1 MLITLAVRESS
12 EVFEKTEIRKTR
24 YMAVQ
29 SATFADLHLSEEDIK
44 SRYIQPALED
54 KGWDKYHMRLEFPY
68 TAGQIVVQGSLKHR
82 KRGKRV
88 DYLLYTED
96 NYPIAV
102 VEAKDRKHA
111 PADGIQQ
118 AIDYAHDLDVPFAYA
133 SNGEQFV
140 EHDMNTGA
148 ERTFTMDEFPTPL
161 ALRERHR
168 QWMYDNMNL
177 TEEGAQLLDIPYYS
191 DSDSYP
197 PRYYQRIAIN
207 KVIEA
212 VACGKNRILLVMAT
226 GTGKTYTA
234 FQIIH
239 RLHASG
245 RMKRIL
251 YLADRNILI
260 DQTMR
265 QDFKPFRK
273 VMSKVQGKSAESGFE
288 IYMSLYGQWV
298 KNEKEMQPG
307 EKQPY
312 ESYAKDFFDLIV
324 VDECHRSSINEDK
337 EWHKILTYFD
347 QATQI
352 GLTATPKSVEGA
364 DNYEYFGLPVFT
376 YSLKQGIADGYL
388 APYRVTKSFIN
399 VDMEGYV
406 TEEGEQDLFGN
417 ELENS
422 IYTRNSFG
430 REIHISERQKV
441 VAYRITQMMKVVG
454 RMTKT
459 IVFCPDQEE
468 AAIMR
473 ELLIAMNQDMVKK
486 YPDYIVRITS
496 DDRVGKSL
504 LDNFID
510 PYEPCPVI
518 ATTSEL
524 LTTGVDCK
532 TCGLIVIDKEVNNP
546 TTFKQM
552 IGRGTRIFEKK
563 EKMNFEI
570 LDFRGATLLFEKGFD
585 DDEAPI
591 RDYGDVTKD
600 GNDGNKDAGNKEG
613 GNEGKPKPASDH
625 RKKLFVDGR
634 EIKIVHEVV
643 QFLGEDGKTLF
654 TERLTDFT
662 RKAIKKQYPT
672 LDAFR
677 GAWAQA
683 DKKQAIIEEL
693 EENNVLLDAVR
704 EENPALKDC
713 DDFDI
718 VCHVAFD
725 QKPLTRKERIEGVKK
740 RNYLAKYEGN
750 ARKVIEGLMEK
761 YGEVGVT
768 NIENPQILSLN
779 PFAQIAKRPRIMKGI
794 FKSPE
799 EYNEAVKD
807 LENELYKEA

>member
-1 MLITLAVRESS
+1 
-12 EVFEKTEIRKTR
+12 
-24 YMAVQ
+24 MAVQ
-29 SATFADLHLSEEDIK
+29 SATYADIHLSEEDIK

-54 KGWDKYHMRLEFPY
+54 KGWDKYHMRLEYAY

-133 SNGEQFV
+133 SNGEKFV

-148 ERTFTMDEFPTPL
+148 ERTIDMDDFPTPL

-168 QWMYDNMNL
+168 QWMYENMNL
-177 TEEGAQLLDIPYYS
+177 TDEGAQLLDIPYYS

-212 VACGKNRILLVMAT
+212 VACGKKRILLVMAT

-312 ESYAKDFFDLIV
+312 ESYATDFFDLIV

-347 QATQI
+347 KATQI

-364 DNYEYFGLPVFT
+364 DNFEYFGLPVYT

-406 TEEGEQDLFGN
+406 TEEGEQDLFGQDI
-417 ELENS
+417 EES
-422 IYTRNSFG
+422 IFTRNSFG
-430 REIHISERQKV
+430 REIHITERQKV

-473 ELLIAMNQDMVKK
+473 ELLIAMNQDIVRNH
-486 YPDYIVRITS
+486 PDYIVRITS

-510 PYEPCPVI
+510 PYEPYPVI

-570 LDFRGATLLFEKGFD
+570 LDFRGATQLFEKGFD
-585 DDEAPI
+585 DDVVPE
-591 RDYGDVTKD
+591 DY
-600 GNDGNKDAGNKEG
+600 
-613 GNEGKPKPASDH
+613 SD
-625 RKKLFVDGR
+625 RKKDTEEDDSHKDNKNGGGQGGTKPSKEPHKKYHVEGHD
-634 EIKIVHEVV
+634 IMIVHEVV

-662 RKAIKKQYPT
+662 RKAIKKHYPT

-683 DKKQAIIEEL
+683 DKKQAILDEL
-693 EENNVLLDAVR
+693 AENNVLLDAVR
-704 EENPALKDC
+704 EENPDLADC
-713 DDFDI
+713 DYFDI
-718 VCHVAFD
+718 ICHVAFD
-725 QKPLTRKERIEGVKK
+725 QKPLTRQERIDGVKK
-740 RNYLAKYEGN
+740 RNYLAKYEGQ
-750 ARKVIEGLMEK
+750 ARKVVEGLMEK

-794 FKSPE
+794 FKSLE

-807 LENELYKEA
+807 LENELYNIG

>member
-1 MLITLAVRESS
+1 
-12 EVFEKTEIRKTR
+12 
-24 YMAVQ
+24 MAVQ
-29 SATFADLHLSEEDIK
+29 SATYADIHLSEEDIK

-54 KGWDKYHMRLEFPY
+54 KGWDKFHMRLEYAY
-68 TAGQIVVQGSLKHR
+68 TAGQIIMQGSMKHR
-82 KRGKRV
+82 KKGKRV

-102 VEAKDRKHA
+102 VEAKDSKHA
-111 PADGIQQ
+111 PSDGIQQ
-118 AIDYAHDLDVPFAYA
+118 AIDYAIDLDLPFAYS
-133 SNGEQFV
+133 SNGSQFV
-140 EHDMNTGA
+140 ERDLKTGA
-148 ERTFTMDEFPTPL
+148 ERTFGMDEFPTPL
-161 ALRERHR
+161 MLRERYHK
-168 QWMYDNMNL
+168 WIVENKPL
-177 TEEGAQLLDIPYYS
+177 TKEGEKMLDVPYYS

-212 VACGKNRILLVMAT
+212 VACGQKRILLVMAT

-234 FQIIH
+234 FQIIY

-245 RMKRIL
+245 CMKRVL

-265 QDFKPFRK
+265 QDFRPFQK
-273 VMSKVQGKSAESGFE
+273 VMSKVQGKSAETGFE

-298 KNEKEMQPG
+298 KNEGELQPG
-307 EKQPY
+307 ELQPY

-347 QATQI
+347 KATQI

-364 DNYEYFGLPVFT
+364 DNYEYFGKPVYT
-376 YSLKQGIADGYL
+376 YSLKQGILDGYL

-406 TEEGEQDLFGN
+406 PEEGEEDIDGN
-417 ELENS
+417 LIEEG
-422 IYTRNSFG
+422 IFTRNSFG
-430 REIHISERQKV
+430 REIQIKKRQLV
-441 VAYRITQMMKVVG
+441 VAHRITEMLKMIG

-473 ELLIAMNQDMVKK
+473 EILIEMNKDMVSR
-486 YPDYIVRITS
+486 YPNYVVRITS
-496 DDRVGKSL
+496 NDRVGKSL

-510 PYEPCPVI
+510 PYEQCPVI
-518 ATTSEL
+518 ATTSDL

-532 TCGLIVIDKEVNNP
+532 TCGLIVIDKEVTNP
-546 TTFKQM
+546 STFKQI

-563 EKMNFEI
+563 GKMNFEI
-570 LDFRGATLLFEKGFD
+570 LDFRGATQLFESAFD
-585 DDEAPI
+585 GEADIDE
-591 RDYGDVTKD
+591 Y
-600 GNDGNKDAGNKEG
+600 NN
-613 GNEGKPKPASDH
+613 
-625 RKKLFVDGR
+625 RKKKQKEKGDDKPCPPCSVDVNVDVINPKEEQHKKYHVEGH
-634 EIKIVHEVV
+634 EVQIVHEVV

-654 TERLTDFT
+654 TEKLTDFT
-662 RKAIKKQYPT
+662 RKAIKKHYPT

-683 DKKQAIIEEL
+683 DKKQAILDEL
-693 EENNVLLDAVR
+693 AENNVLLDAVK
-704 EENPALKDC
+704 EENPTLADC
-713 DDFDI
+713 DYFDI

-740 RNYLAKYEGN
+740 RNYLAKYEGQ

-761 YGEVGVT
+761 YGEAGVT

-794 FKSPE
+794 FKSPD
-799 EYNEAVKD
+799 EYNKAVKD

>member
-1 MLITLAVRESS
+1 
-12 EVFEKTEIRKTR
+12 
-24 YMAVQ
+24 MAVE
-29 SATFADLHLSEEDIK
+29 SATFADIHLSEEDIK

-54 KGWDKYHMRLEFPY
+54 KGWDKKHMRLEFTY
-68 TAGQIVVQGSLKHR
+68 TAGQIIVQGSLKHR
-82 KRGKRV
+82 KKGKRV

-102 VEAKDRKHA
+102 VEAKDCKHA

-118 AIDYAHDLDVPFAYA
+118 AIDYAHDLDVPFAY
-133 SNGEQFV
+133 STNGEQFV
-140 EHDMNTGA
+140 EHDMNTGQ
-148 ERTFTMDEFPTPL
+148 EQTFGMDEFPSPL

-177 TEEGAQLLDIPYYS
+177 SEEGAQLLDIPYYS

-212 VACGKNRILLVMAT
+212 VACGKKRILLVMAT

-298 KNEKEMQPG
+298 KNEKELQPG

-312 ESYAKDFFDLIV
+312 EYYAKDFFDLIV
-324 VDECHRSSINEDK
+324 VDECHRSSIAEDK
-337 EWHKILTYFD
+337 QWHDILTYFD
-347 QATQI
+347 QSVQL
-352 GLTATPKSVEGA
+352 GLTATPKSVPGA
-364 DNYEYFGLPVFT
+364 DNIKYFDEPVFT
-376 YSLKQGIADGYL
+376 YSLNQGINDGYL
-388 APYRVTKSFIN
+388 APYRVTKSFIS

-406 TEEGEQDLFGN
+406 PEEGEQDLFGVDID
-417 ELENS
+417 ES
-422 IYTRNSFG
+422 IFTRNSFG
-430 REIHISERQKV
+430 REINISERQKV
-441 VAYRITQMMKVVG
+441 VAYRITQMMKVIG

-473 ELLIAMNQDMVKK
+473 ELLIAMNSDMVKK
-486 YPDYIVRITS
+486 NPNYVVRITS
-496 DDRVGKSL
+496 DDRVGKAL

-510 PYEPCPVI
+510 PYEPYPVI

-546 TTFKQM
+546 TIFKQM

-563 EKMNFEI
+563 DKMNFEI
-570 LDFRGATLLFEKGFD
+570 LDFRQATRLFDSFDQDNPHSKEYGERKKD
-585 DDEAPI
+585 DDEGEKGEKGTPPPPQE
-591 RDYGDVTKD
+591 K
-600 GNDGNKDAGNKEG
+600 
-613 GNEGKPKPASDH
+613 
-625 RKKLFVDGR
+625 RKKYYVDGR
-634 EIKIVHEVV
+634 EVKIVHEVV

-677 GAWAQA
+677 GAWSKA
-683 DKKQAIIEEL
+683 DKKEAIIEEL
-693 EENNVLLDAVR
+693 KENNVLLDAVR
-704 EENPALKDC
+704 EENSALVDC

-718 VCHVAFD
+718 ICHVAYD
-725 QKPLTRKERIEGVKK
+725 QKPLTRKERIDGVKK
-740 RNYLAKYEGN
+740 RNYLAKYEGS

-779 PFAQIAKRPRIMKGI
+779 PFTQIAKRPRIMRGI

-799 EYNEAVKD
+799 EYNEAVRD
-807 LENELYKEA
+807 LENELYNVI

>member
-1 MLITLAVRESS
+1 
-12 EVFEKTEIRKTR
+12 
-24 YMAVQ
+24 MAVK
-29 SATFADLHLSEEDIK
+29 SATLADLHLSEEDIK

-54 KGWDKYHMRLEFPY
+54 KGWDKFHMRLEYVY
-68 TAGQIVVQGSLKHR
+68 TAGQIVVQGTLKHR
-82 KRGKRV
+82 KKGKRA

-96 NYPIAV
+96 NYPIAI
-102 VEAKDRKHA
+102 VEAKDRNHK

-118 AIDYAHDLDVPFAYA
+118 AIDYANDLDLPFAYS
-133 SNGEQFV
+133 SNGEKFV
-140 EHDMNTGA
+140 EHDMKTGS
-148 ERTFTMDEFPTPL
+148 ERTFDMDEFPTPL
-161 ALRERHR
+161 ELRERYR
-168 QWMYDNMNL
+168 NWMTSNMNL
-177 TEEGAQLLDIPYYS
+177 SDEGAALLDIPYYS
-191 DSDSYP
+191 DSDSFP

-212 VACGKNRILLVMAT
+212 VACNKTRILLVMAT

-273 VMSKVQGKSAESGFE
+273 VMSKVQGKNAESGFE

-298 KNEKEMQPG
+298 KNENDLKEG
-307 EKQPY
+307 ERQPY
-312 ESYAKDFFDLIV
+312 ENYATDFFDLIV

-337 EWHKILTYFD
+337 EWHKILTYFKD
-347 QATQI
+347 STQI

-364 DNYEYFGLPVFT
+364 DNFEYFGAPVYT
-376 YSLKQGIADGYL
+376 YSLKQGIADGFL

-406 TEEGEQDLFGN
+406 SEEGEQDLFGN
-417 ELENS
+417 EIEES
-422 IYTRNSFG
+422 IFTRNTFG
-430 REIHISERQKV
+430 REIHITERQKV
-441 VAYRITQMMKVVG
+441 VAYRITQMMKTIG

-473 ELLIAMNQDMVKK
+473 ELLIEMNKDLVSR
-486 YPDYIVRITS
+486 YPNYVVRITS
-496 DDRVGKSL
+496 DDRVGKAL

-563 EKMNFEI
+563 QKLNFEI
-570 LDFRGATLLFEKGFD
+570 LDFRGATLLFEKDFD
-585 DDEAPI
+585 PEDIEQEDYHKRKKEKKEVGEKEKKDDGEQKEPHKK
-591 RDYGDVTKD
+591 YYVD
-600 GNDGNKDAGNKEG
+600 GN
-613 GNEGKPKPASDH
+613 
-625 RKKLFVDGR
+625 
-634 EIKIVHEVV
+634 EIQIVHEVV

-672 LDAFR
+672 LDIFR
-677 GAWAQA
+677 GAWAKA
-683 DKKQAIIEEL
+683 DKKQAIIDEL
-693 EENNVLLDAVR
+693 AENNVLLDAVR
-704 EENPALKDC
+704 EENPSLKDC
-713 DDFDI
+713 DYFDI
-718 VCHVAFD
+718 ICHVAFD
-725 QKPLTRKERIEGVKK
+725 QKPLTRRERIEGVKK
-740 RNYLAKYEGN
+740 RNYLAKYEGQ
-750 ARKVIEGLMEK
+750 ARQVIEGLMEK
-761 YGEVGVT
+761 YNEVGVT

-794 FKSPE
+794 FKSQDD
-799 EYNEAVKD
+799 YNEALRD
-807 LENELYKEA
+807 LEKELYNVG

>member
-1 MLITLAVRESS
+1 
-12 EVFEKTEIRKTR
+12 
-24 YMAVQ
+24 MAVQ

-44 SRYIQPALED
+44 SRFIQPALED

-118 AIDYAHDLDVPFAYA
+118 AIDYAYDLDLPFAYA
-133 SNGEQFV
+133 SNGEKFV
-140 EHDMNTGA
+140 EHDMHTGE
-148 ERTFTMDEFPTPL
+148 ERTFDMDAFPTPL

-168 QWMYDNMNL
+168 QWLYDNMHL
-177 TEEGAQLLDIPYYS
+177 TDEGAQLLDIPYYS
-191 DSDSYP
+191 DSDSFP

-298 KNEKEMQPG
+298 KNDNELQPG
-307 EKQPY
+307 ERQPY
-312 ESYAKDFFDLIV
+312 ENYAKDFFDLIV

-347 QATQI
+347 KATQI

-364 DNYEYFGLPVFT
+364 DNFEYFGQPVYT

-417 ELENS
+417 EIEES
-422 IYTRNSFG
+422 IFTRNSFG
-430 REIHISERQKV
+430 REIHITERQKV
-441 VAYRITQMMKVVG
+441 VAYRITQMMKVIG

-473 ELLIAMNQDMVKK
+473 ELLIAMNQDMVKR
-486 YPDYIVRITS
+486 YPDYVVRITS
-496 DDRVGKSL
+496 DDRVGKAL

-510 PYEPCPVI
+510 PYEACPVI

-570 LDFRGATLLFEKGFD
+570 LDFRGATLMFEKGFD
-585 DDEAPI
+585 
-591 RDYGDVTKD
+591 GDAQIEEYEKR
-600 GNDGNKDAGNKEG
+600 K
-613 GNEGKPKPASDH
+613 NEGETEKPQKEPQTGGAGGDKGEH
-625 RKKLFVDGR
+625 KEHKKYHVDGHD
-634 EIKIVHEVV
+634 IKIVHEVV

-654 TERLTDFT
+654 TERLSDFT
-662 RKAIKKQYPT
+662 RKAIKKHYPT

-683 DKKQAIIEEL
+683 DKKQAILDEL
-693 EENNVLLDAVR
+693 AENNVLLDAVR
-704 EENPALKDC
+704 EENPELAEC
-713 DDFDI
+713 DYFDI

-740 RNYLAKYEGN
+740 RNYLAKYEGQ
-750 ARKVIEGLMEK
+750 ARKVVEGLMEK

-768 NIENPQILSLN
+768 NIENSQILSLN
-779 PFAQIAKRPRIMKGI
+779 PFAQIAKRPRIMRGI

-799 EYNEAVKD
+799 EYNEAVRD
-807 LENELYKEA
+807 LENELYRVG

>member
-1 MLITLAVRESS
+1 
-12 EVFEKTEIRKTR
+12 
-24 YMAVQ
+24 MAVQ

-54 KGWDKYHMRLEFPY
+54 KGWDKYHMRLEFAY

-82 KRGKRV
+82 KHGKRV

-118 AIDYAHDLDVPFAYA
+118 AIDYAHDLDLPFAYA
-133 SNGEQFV
+133 TNGEKFV
-140 EHDMNTGA
+140 EHDMNTGQ
-148 ERTFTMDEFPTPL
+148 ERTLEMDEFPTPL

-168 QWMYDNMNL
+168 QWLYDNMNL
-177 TEEGAQLLDIPYYS
+177 TDEGAHLLDIPYYS

-312 ESYAKDFFDLIV
+312 ENYAKDFFDLIV

-347 QATQI
+347 KATQI

-364 DNYEYFGLPVFT
+364 DNFEYFGLPVFT

-417 ELENS
+417 EIEES
-422 IYTRNSFG
+422 IFTRNSFG

-441 VAYRITQMMKVVG
+441 VAYRITQMMKVIG

-473 ELLIAMNQDMVKK
+473 ELLIAMNQDMVKR
-486 YPDYIVRITS
+486 YPDYVVRITS
-496 DDRVGKSL
+496 DDRIGKSL

-510 PYEPCPVI
+510 PYEACPVI

-570 LDFRGATLLFEKGFD
+570 LDFRGATQLFEKGFD
-585 DDEAPI
+585 GDAQIEEYEKRKDEGESEKPQ
-591 RDYGDVTKD
+591 
-600 GNDGNKDAGNKEG
+600 KEPNTG
-613 GNEGKPKPASDH
+613 GSGGGKEEHKEH
-625 RKKLFVDGR
+625 KKYHVDGHD
-634 EIKIVHEVV
+634 IKIVHEVV
-643 QFLGEDGKTLF
+643 LFLGEDGKTLF
-654 TERLTDFT
+654 TERLSDFT
-662 RKAIKKQYPT
+662 RKAIKKHYPT

-677 GAWAQA
+677 GAWSQA
-683 DKKQAIIEEL
+683 DKKQAILDEL
-693 EENNVLLDAVR
+693 AENNVLLDAVR
-704 EENPALKDC
+704 EENPDLADC
-713 DDFDI
+713 DYFDI
-718 VCHVAFD
+718 ICHVAFD
-725 QKPLTRKERIEGVKK
+725 QKPLTRKERIDGVKK
-740 RNYLAKYEGN
+740 RNYLAKYEGQ
-750 ARKVIEGLMEK
+750 ARKVVEGLMEK

-799 EYNEAVKD
+799 EYNEAVRD

>member
-1 MLITLAVRESS
+1 
-12 EVFEKTEIRKTR
+12 
-24 YMAVQ
+24 MAVQ
-29 SATFADLHLSEEDIK
+29 SATFADIHLSEEDIK

-54 KGWDKYHMRLEFPY
+54 KGWDKCHMRLEFAY
-68 TAGQIVVQGSLKHR
+68 TAGQIIVQGSLKHR
-82 KRGKRV
+82 KKGKRV

-118 AIDYAHDLDVPFAYA
+118 AIDYARDLDLPFAYA
-133 SNGEQFV
+133 SNGEKFV
-140 EHDMNTGA
+140 EHDMNTGE
-148 ERTFTMDEFPTPL
+148 ERTFSMDDFPTPL

-168 QWMYDNMNL
+168 KWLYENKNL
-177 TEEGAQLLDIPYYS
+177 TNEGAQLLDIPYYS
-191 DSDSYP
+191 DSDSFP

-273 VMSKVQGKSAESGFE
+273 VMSKVQGKNAEGGFE

-298 KNEKEMQPG
+298 KNEAELQPG
-307 EKQPY
+307 ERQPY
-312 ESYAKDFFDLIV
+312 ENYAKDFFDLIV

-347 QATQI
+347 KATQI

-364 DNYEYFGLPVFT
+364 DNFEYFGHPVYT

-406 TEEGEQDLFGN
+406 TEEGEQDLFGQN
-417 ELENS
+417 IEES
-422 IYTRNSFG
+422 IFTRNSFG
-430 REIHISERQKV
+430 REIHITNRQKV
-441 VAYRITQMMKVVG
+441 VAHRITQMMKVIG

-570 LDFRGATLLFEKGFD
+570 LDFRGATQLFEKGFD
-585 DDEAPI
+585 PEDTPTSNYSE
-591 RDYGDVTKD
+591 R
-600 GNDGNKDAGNKEG
+600 
-613 GNEGKPKPASDH
+613 KPKQYDLPEDNESGHVHDDLPHANH
-625 RKKLFVDGR
+625 HNKYHVDGH

-643 QFLGEDGKTLF
+643 QYLGEDGKTLF
-654 TERLTDFT
+654 VERLTDFT
-662 RKAIKKQYPT
+662 RKAIKKYYPT

-683 DKKQAIIEEL
+683 DKKQAIIDEL
-693 EENNVLLDAVR
+693 AENNVLLDAVR
-704 EENPALKDC
+704 EENPALADC
-713 DDFDI
+713 DYFDI

-725 QKPLTRKERIEGVKK
+725 QKPLTRRERIEGVKK
-740 RNYLAKYEGN
+740 RNYLAKYEGQ

-761 YGEVGVT
+761 YGEVGIT

-799 EYNEAVKD
+799 DYNEALKD
-807 LENELYKEA
+807 LENELYNIG

>member
-1 MLITLAVRESS
+1 
-12 EVFEKTEIRKTR
+12 
-24 YMAVQ
+24 MAVQ
-29 SATFADLHLSEEDIK
+29 SATFADIHLSEEDIK

-54 KGWDKYHMRLEFPY
+54 KGWDKFHMLLEYPY
-68 TAGQIVVQGSLKHR
+68 TPGQIIVQGSMKHR

-88 DYLLYTED
+88 DYLLFTED
-96 NYPIAV
+96 NSPIAI

-118 AIDYAHDLDVPFAYA
+118 AIDYAKDLDLPFAYA
-133 SNGEQFV
+133 SNGEKFV
-140 EHDMNTGA
+140 EHDMHTGV
-148 ERTFTMDEFPTPL
+148 ERTIDMDDFPTPL
-161 ALRERHR
+161 ALRERYR

-177 TEEGAQLLDIPYYS
+177 SKEGAQLLDIPYYS

-212 VACGKNRILLVMAT
+212 VACGKKRILLVMAT

-273 VMSKVQGKSAESGFE
+273 VMTKVQGKNAEGGFE

-324 VDECHRSSINEDK
+324 VDECHRSSIDEDK
-337 EWHKILTYFD
+337 QWHRILTYFD
-347 QATQI
+347 AATQI

-364 DNYEYFGLPVFT
+364 DNFEYFGLPVYT

-406 TEEGEQDLFGN
+406 AEEGEQDLFGK
-417 ELENS
+417 EIEES
-422 IYTRNSFG
+422 IFTRNSFG
-430 REIHISERQKV
+430 REIHITERQKV
-441 VAYRITQMMKVVG
+441 VAYRITQMMKVIG

-468 AAIMR
+468 ANIMR
-473 ELLIAMNQDMVKK
+473 QLLIAMNQDMVSR
-486 YPDYIVRITS
+486 YPNYIVRITS
-496 DDRVGKSL
+496 DDRVGKAL

-585 DDEAPI
+585 PEDTETKDYSDRKTLGYGEREDESHENVGDGREK
-591 RDYGDVTKD
+591 RDYSSKR
-600 GNDGNKDAGNKEG
+600 
-613 GNEGKPKPASDH
+613 H
-625 RKKLFVDGR
+625 KKYFVDGR
-634 EIKIVHEVV
+634 EVKIVHEVV
-643 QFLGEDGKTLF
+643 QYLGEDGKTLV
-654 TERLTDFT
+654 TEKLTDFT

-677 GAWAQA
+677 GAWSHA
-683 DKKQAIIEEL
+683 DKKQAIIDEL
-693 EENNVLLDAVR
+693 AENNVLLDAVR
-704 EENPALKDC
+704 EENPALADC
-713 DDFDI
+713 DYFDI

-725 QKPLTRKERIEGVKK
+725 QKPLTRRERIDGVKK
-740 RNYLAKYEGN
+740 RNYLAKYEGQ

-799 EYNEAVKD
+799 AYNEAVKD
-807 LENELYKEA
+807 LENELYNII

>member
-1 MLITLAVRESS
+1 
-12 EVFEKTEIRKTR
+12 
-24 YMAVQ
+24 MAVQ
-29 SATFADLHLSEEDIK
+29 KATYADNHLSEEDIK
-44 SRYIQPALED
+44 SRYIQPALEY
-54 KGWDKYHMRLEFPY
+54 KGWDKQHMRLEYAY
-68 TAGQIVVQGSLKHR
+68 TAGQIIVQGSLKHR
-82 KRGKRV
+82 KKGKRV

-102 VEAKDRKHA
+102 VEAKDHKHA

-118 AIDYAHDLDVPFAYA
+118 AIDYAKDLDLPFAYS

-148 ERTFTMDEFPTPL
+148 EKILEMDDFPTPL

-168 QWMYDNMNL
+168 QWMYDKMNL
-177 TEEGAQLLDIPYYS
+177 TDEGAQLLDIPYYS
-191 DSDSYP
+191 DSDSFP

-212 VACGKNRILLVMAT
+212 VACGKKRILLVMAT

-273 VMSKVQGKSAESGFE
+273 VMTKVQGKNAEGGFE

-298 KNEKEMQPG
+298 KTEKELQAG
-307 EKQPY
+307 EHHPY
-312 ESYAKDFFDLIV
+312 EDYAKDFFDLIV
-324 VDECHRSSINEDK
+324 IDECHRSSIVEDK
-337 EWHKILTYFD
+337 QWHDILTYFEP
-347 QATQI
+347 ATQI

-364 DNYEYFGLPVFT
+364 DNFEYFGKPVFT
-376 YSLKQGIADGYL
+376 YSLRQGIEDGYL

-399 VDMEGYV
+399 VDMTGYV
-406 TEEGEQDLFGN
+406 TEEGEEDLKGQ
-417 ELENS
+417 EIEES
-422 IYTRNSFG
+422 IFTRNAFG
-430 REIHISERQKV
+430 REVHITQRQKV
-441 VAYRITQMMKVVG
+441 VAHRITQMMNVIG

-473 ELLIAMNQDMVKK
+473 ELLISMNQDMVKR
-486 YPDYIVRITS
+486 YPNYVVRITS

-552 IGRGTRIFEKK
+552 IGRGTRIFEKQQ
-563 EKMNFEI
+563 KMNFEI
-570 LDFRGATLLFEKGFD
+570 LDFRGATLQFEKDFD
-585 DDEAPI
+585 GDTIEE
-591 RDYGDVTKD
+591 DYKYRTYP
-600 GNDGNKDAGNKEG
+600 E
-613 GNEGKPKPASDH
+613 NEEESSLVHEEVEKPKQDKAH
-625 RKKLFVDGR
+625 TKKYYVDGR
-634 EIKIVHEVV
+634 DVQIVHEVV
-643 QFLGEDGKTLF
+643 QYLGEDGKTLY
-654 TERLTDFT
+654 TESLTDFT
-662 RKAIKKQYPT
+662 RKAIKKHYPT

-677 GAWAQA
+677 GAWSQA

-693 EENNVLLDAVR
+693 AENDVLLDAVR
-704 EENPALKDC
+704 EENPALAEC
-713 DDFDI
+713 DYFDI
-718 VCHVAFD
+718 ICHVAFD

-740 RNYLAKYEGN
+740 RNYLAKYEGQ

-799 EYNEAVKD
+799 DYNKALKE
-807 LENELYKEA
+807 LEDELYKVG

>member
-1 MLITLAVRESS
+1 
-12 EVFEKTEIRKTR
+12 
-24 YMAVQ
+24 MAIQ

-68 TAGQIVVQGSLKHR
+68 TAGQIVVQGSMKHR

-118 AIDYAHDLDVPFAYA
+118 AIDYAHDLDLPFAYA
-133 SNGEQFV
+133 SNGEKFV
-140 EHDMNTGA
+140 EHDMNTGE
-148 ERTFTMDEFPTPL
+148 ERTIEMDDFPTPL

-168 QWMYDNMNL
+168 QWMYQNMNL
-177 TEEGAQLLDIPYYS
+177 TDEGAQLLDIPYYS

-212 VACGKNRILLVMAT
+212 VACGRKRILLVMAT

-298 KNEKEMQPG
+298 KNDSELQPG
-307 EKQPY
+307 ERQPY
-312 ESYAKDFFDLIV
+312 ENYAKDFFDLIV

-347 QATQI
+347 KATQI

-364 DNYEYFGLPVFT
+364 DNYEYFGLPVYT

-388 APYRVTKSFIN
+388 APYRVTKSFLN

-406 TEEGEQDLFGN
+406 TEEGEQDLFGQDI
-417 ELENS
+417 EES
-422 IYTRNSFG
+422 IFTRNSFG
-430 REIHISERQKV
+430 REIHITERQKV
-441 VAYRITQMMKVVG
+441 VAYRITQMMKVIG

-473 ELLIAMNQDMVKK
+473 ELLIAMNQDMVRR

-570 LDFRGATLLFEKGFD
+570 LDFRGATLLFENGFD
-585 DDEAPI
+585 DDVVPEE
-591 RDYGDVTKD
+591 YGDRQ
-600 GNDGNKDAGNKEG
+600 KDAKEDKQPKDDKKDSGDG
-613 GNEGKPKPASDH
+613 GTQPSKEH
-625 RKKLFVDGR
+625 HKKYHVDGHD
-634 EIKIVHEVV
+634 IKIVHEVV

-654 TERLTDFT
+654 TERLTDYT
-662 RKAIKKQYPT
+662 RKAIKKHYPT

-677 GAWAQA
+677 GAWRDA
-683 DKKQAIIEEL
+683 DKKKAILDEL
-693 EENNVLLDAVR
+693 AENNVLLDAVR
-704 EENPALKDC
+704 EENPVLEDC
-713 DDFDI
+713 DYFDI
-718 VCHVAFD
+718 ICHVAFD

-740 RNYLAKYEGN
+740 RNYLAKYEGQ
-750 ARKVIEGLMEK
+750 ARKVVEGLMEK

-768 NIENPQILSLN
+768 NIENPQILNLN
-779 PFAQIAKRPRIMKGI
+779 PFSQIGKRAKIMKGI
-794 FKSPE
+794 FNGLD
-799 EYNEAVKD
+799 EYNQAVKD
-807 LENELYKEA
+807 LENELYNIG

>member
-1 MLITLAVRESS
+1 
-12 EVFEKTEIRKTR
+12 
-24 YMAVQ
+24 MAVQ
-29 SATFADLHLSEEDIK
+29 SATFTDIHLSEEDIK

-88 DYLLYTED
+88 DYLLYSED

-118 AIDYAHDLDVPFAYA
+118 AIDYAHDLDLPFAYA
-133 SNGEQFV
+133 TNGEKFV
-140 EHDMNTGA
+140 EHDMDTGE
-148 ERTFTMDEFPTPL
+148 ERTFLMDDFPTPL

-168 QWMYDNMNL
+168 QWLYDHMHL
-177 TEEGAQLLDIPYYS
+177 TDEGAQLLDIPYYS
-191 DSDSYP
+191 DSDSFP

-212 VACGKNRILLVMAT
+212 VACGRNRILLVMAT

-298 KNEKEMQPG
+298 KTEGELQPG
-307 EKQPY
+307 ECQPY
-312 ESYAKDFFDLIV
+312 ENYAKDFFDLIV

-347 QATQI
+347 RATQI

-364 DNYEYFGLPVFT
+364 DNFEYFGLPVYT

-388 APYRVTKSFIN
+388 APYRVTKSFLN

-406 TEEGEQDLFGN
+406 TEEGEQDIFGQ
-417 ELENS
+417 EIEES
-422 IYTRNSFG
+422 IFTRNSFG

-441 VAYRITQMMKVVG
+441 VAYRITQMMKVIG

-473 ELLIAMNQDMVKK
+473 ELLIAMNQDMVRR

-510 PYEPCPVI
+510 PYESCPVI

-563 EKMNFEI
+563 DKMNFEI
-570 LDFRGATLLFEKGFD
+570 LDFRGATQLFEKGFD
-585 DDEAPI
+585 
-591 RDYGDVTKD
+591 GDSLIEEYEKR
-600 GNDGNKDAGNKEG
+600 K
-613 GNEGKPKPASDH
+613 NEGEKEKSQKEPSAGGTGGGAGEHKEH
-625 RKKLFVDGR
+625 KKYHVDGHD
-634 EIKIVHEVV
+634 IQIVHEMV

-654 TERLTDFT
+654 TERLTDYT
-662 RKAIKKQYPT
+662 RKAIKKHYPT

-683 DKKQAIIEEL
+683 DKKQAILDEL
-693 EENNVLLDAVR
+693 AENNVLLDAVR
-704 EENPALKDC
+704 EENSALEDC
-713 DDFDI
+713 DYFDI
-718 VCHVAFD
+718 ICHVAFD
-725 QKPLTRKERIEGVKK
+725 QKPLTRRERIEGVKK
-740 RNYLAKYEGN
+740 RNYLAKYEGQ
-750 ARKVIEGLMEK
+750 ARKVVEGLMEK
-761 YGEVGVT
+761 YGETDVT

-799 EYNEAVKD
+799 EYNEAVRD
-807 LENELYKEA
+807 LEKELYNVG

>member
-1 MLITLAVRESS
+1 
-12 EVFEKTEIRKTR
+12 
-24 YMAVQ
+24 MAVQ

-68 TAGQIVVQGSLKHR
+68 TAGQIVVQGSMKHR

-118 AIDYAHDLDVPFAYA
+118 AIDYAHDLDLPFAYA
-133 SNGEQFV
+133 SNGEKFV
-140 EHDMNTGA
+140 EHDMNTGE
-148 ERTFTMDEFPTPL
+148 ERTFEMDEFPTPL

-177 TEEGAQLLDIPYYS
+177 TNEGAQLLDIPYYS

-273 VMSKVQGKSAESGFE
+273 VMSKVQGKNAESGFE

-312 ESYAKDFFDLIV
+312 ENYAKDFFDLIV

-347 QATQI
+347 KATQI

-364 DNYEYFGLPVFT
+364 DNYEYFGRPVFT

-406 TEEGEQDLFGN
+406 AEEGEQDLFGN
-417 ELENS
+417 EIEES
-422 IYTRNSFG
+422 VFTRNSFG
-430 REIHISERQKV
+430 REIHITERQKV

-473 ELLIAMNQDMVKK
+473 ELLIAMNADMVRK
-486 YPDYIVRITS
+486 YPNYIVRITS
-496 DDRVGKSL
+496 DDRVGKAL

-518 ATTSEL
+518 ATTSDL

-532 TCGLIVIDKEVNNP
+532 TCGLIVIDKEVSNP

-585 DDEAPI
+585 DDDAEI
-591 RDYGDVTKD
+591 KDYGDRKDDDEDKGEENKKDD
-600 GNDGNKDAGNKEG
+600 GNNGGGHKPPKDR
-613 GNEGKPKPASDH
+613 H
-625 RKKLFVDGR
+625 KKYFVDGR

-662 RKAIKKQYPT
+662 RKAIKKQFPT

-683 DKKQAIIEEL
+683 DKKQAIIDEL
-693 EENNVLLDAVR
+693 AENNVLLDAVR
-704 EENPALKDC
+704 EENPNLEDC
-713 DDFDI
+713 DYFDI
-718 VCHVAFD
+718 ICHVAFD
-725 QKPLTRKERIEGVKK
+725 QKPLTRRERIEGVKK
-740 RNYLAKYEGN
+740 RNYLAKYEGQ
-750 ARKVIEGLMEK
+750 ARKVVEGLMEK

-768 NIENPQILSLN
+768 NIENPQILNLN
-779 PFAQIAKRPRIMKGI
+779 PFSQIAKRPRIMKGI

-799 EYNEAVKD
+799 EYNEAVKE

>member
-1 MLITLAVRESS
+1 
-12 EVFEKTEIRKTR
+12 
-24 YMAVQ
+24 MAAQ
-29 SATFADLHLSEEDIK
+29 SATYADIHLSEEDIK

-118 AIDYAHDLDVPFAYA
+118 AIDYAHDLDLPYAYA
-133 SNGEQFV
+133 TNGEKFV

-148 ERTFTMDEFPTPL
+148 EQTFGMDDFPTPL

-168 QWMYDNMNL
+168 QWMYENMNL
-177 TEEGAQLLDIPYYS
+177 TDEGAQLLDIPYYS

-212 VACGKNRILLVMAT
+212 VACGRNRILLVMAT

-347 QATQI
+347 KATQI

-364 DNYEYFGLPVFT
+364 DNFEYFGLPVYT
-376 YSLKQGIADGYL
+376 YSLNQGIEDGYL
-388 APYRVTKSFIN
+388 APYRVTKSFIS

-417 ELENS
+417 EIEES
-422 IYTRNSFG
+422 IFTRNSFG
-430 REIHISERQKV
+430 REIHITERQKV
-441 VAYRITQMMKVVG
+441 VAYRITQMMKVIG

-473 ELLIAMNQDMVKK
+473 ELLIAMNQDMVKR

-510 PYEPCPVI
+510 PYEACPVI
-518 ATTSEL
+518 ATTSDL

-532 TCGLIVIDKEVNNP
+532 TCGLIVIDKEVSNP

-570 LDFRGATLLFEKGFD
+570 LDFRQATHWFD
-585 DDEAPI
+585 AFDQKDTPT
-591 RDYGDVTKD
+591 RDYPDRTKD
-600 GNDGNKDAGNKEG
+600 GDETDDGGKD
-613 GNEGKPKPASDH
+613 KPKPAPKEH
-625 RKKLFVDGR
+625 HKKYHVDGHD
-634 EIKIVHEVV
+634 IKIVHEVV

-662 RKAIKKQYPT
+662 RKAIKKHYPT

-683 DKKQAIIEEL
+683 DKKQAILDEL
-693 EENNVLLDAVR
+693 AENNVLLDAVR
-704 EENPALKDC
+704 EENPVLADC
-713 DDFDI
+713 DYFDI
-718 VCHVAFD
+718 ISHVAFD

-740 RNYLAKYEGN
+740 RNYLAKYEGQ
-750 ARKVIEGLMEK
+750 ARKVVEGLMEK

-799 EYNEAVKD
+799 EYNEAVRD
-807 LENELYKEA
+807 LENELYNVG

>member
-1 MLITLAVRESS
+1 
-12 EVFEKTEIRKTR
+12 
-24 YMAVQ
+24 MAVQ

-44 SRYIQPALED
+44 SRFIQPALED
-54 KGWDKYHMRLEFPY
+54 KGWDKYHMRLEFAY

-82 KRGKRV
+82 KHGKRV

-118 AIDYAHDLDVPFAYA
+118 AIDYAHDLDLPFAYA
-133 SNGEQFV
+133 TNGEKFV
-140 EHDMNTGA
+140 EHDMNTGQ
-148 ERTFTMDEFPTPL
+148 ERTLEMDEFPTPL

-168 QWMYDNMNL
+168 QWLYDNMNL
-177 TEEGAQLLDIPYYS
+177 TDEGAHLLDIPYYS

-312 ESYAKDFFDLIV
+312 ENYAKDFFDLIV

-347 QATQI
+347 KATQI

-364 DNYEYFGLPVFT
+364 DNFEYFGLPVFT

-417 ELENS
+417 EIEES
-422 IYTRNSFG
+422 IFTRNSFG

-441 VAYRITQMMKVVG
+441 VAYRITQMMKVIG

-473 ELLIAMNQDMVKK
+473 ELLIAMNQDMVKR

-510 PYEPCPVI
+510 PYEACPVI

-570 LDFRGATLLFEKGFD
+570 LDFRGATQLFEKGFD
-585 DDEAPI
+585 GDAQIEEYEKRKDEGESEKPQ
-591 RDYGDVTKD
+591 
-600 GNDGNKDAGNKEG
+600 KEPNTG
-613 GNEGKPKPASDH
+613 GSGGGKEEHKEH
-625 RKKLFVDGR
+625 KKYHVDGHD
-634 EIKIVHEVV
+634 IKIVHEVV
-643 QFLGEDGKTLF
+643 LFLGEDGKTLF
-654 TERLTDFT
+654 TERLSDFT
-662 RKAIKKQYPT
+662 RKAIKKHYPT

-677 GAWAQA
+677 GAWSQA
-683 DKKQAIIEEL
+683 DKKQAILDEL
-693 EENNVLLDAVR
+693 AENNVLLDAVR
-704 EENPALKDC
+704 EENPDLADC
-713 DDFDI
+713 DYFDI
-718 VCHVAFD
+718 ICHVAFD

-740 RNYLAKYEGN
+740 RNYLAKYEGQ
-750 ARKVIEGLMEK
+750 ARKVVEGLMEK

-799 EYNEAVKD
+799 EYNEAVRD

>member
-1 MLITLAVRESS
+1 
-12 EVFEKTEIRKTR
+12 
-24 YMAVQ
+24 MAVQ
-29 SATFADLHLSEEDIK
+29 SATFADIHLSEEDIK

-54 KGWDKYHMRLEFPY
+54 KGWDKFHMRLEYPY
-68 TAGQIVVQGSLKHR
+68 TPGQIIVQGSMKHR

-88 DYLLYTED
+88 DYLLLTED
-96 NYPIAV
+96 NSPIAI

-118 AIDYAHDLDVPFAYA
+118 AIDYAKDLDLPFAYA
-133 SNGEQFV
+133 SNGEKFV

-148 ERTFTMDEFPTPL
+148 ERTLDMDDFPTPL
-161 ALRERHR
+161 ALRERYR

-177 TEEGAQLLDIPYYS
+177 SKEGAQLLDIPYYS

-212 VACGKNRILLVMAT
+212 VACGKKRILLVMAT

-273 VMSKVQGKSAESGFE
+273 VMTKVQGKNAEGGFE

-324 VDECHRSSINEDK
+324 VDECHRSSIDEDK
-337 EWHKILTYFD
+337 QWHRILTYFD
-347 QATQI
+347 ASTQI

-364 DNYEYFGLPVFT
+364 DNFEYFGLPVYT

-406 TEEGEQDLFGN
+406 AEEGEQDLFGK
-417 ELENS
+417 EIEES
-422 IYTRNSFG
+422 IFTRNSFG
-430 REIHISERQKV
+430 REIHITERQKV
-441 VAYRITQMMKVVG
+441 VAYRITQMMKVIG

-468 AAIMR
+468 ANIMR
-473 ELLIAMNQDMVKK
+473 QLLIAMNQDMVSR
-486 YPDYIVRITS
+486 YPNYIVRITS
-496 DDRVGKSL
+496 DDRVGKAL

-585 DDEAPI
+585 PEDTETKDYSDRKTLGYGEREEEKHENLGDGREK
-591 RDYGDVTKD
+591 RDYSSKR
-600 GNDGNKDAGNKEG
+600 
-613 GNEGKPKPASDH
+613 H
-625 RKKLFVDGR
+625 KKYFVDGR
-634 EIKIVHEVV
+634 EVKIVHEVV
-643 QFLGEDGKTLF
+643 QYLGEDGKTLV
-654 TERLTDFT
+654 TEKLTDFT

-677 GAWAQA
+677 GAWSHA
-683 DKKQAIIEEL
+683 DKKQAIIDEL
-693 EENNVLLDAVR
+693 AENNVLLDAVR
-704 EENPALKDC
+704 EENPALADC
-713 DDFDI
+713 DYFDI

-725 QKPLTRKERIEGVKK
+725 QKPLTRRERIDGVKK
-740 RNYLAKYEGN
+740 RNYLAKYEGQ

-799 EYNEAVKD
+799 AYNEAVKD
-807 LENELYKEA
+807 LENELYNIV

>member
-1 MLITLAVRESS
+1 
-12 EVFEKTEIRKTR
+12 
-24 YMAVQ
+24 MAVE
-29 SATFADLHLSEEDIK
+29 SATFADIHLSEEDIK
-44 SRYIQPALED
+44 SRFIQPALED
-54 KGWDKYHMRLEFPY
+54 KGWDKKHMRLEFAY
-68 TAGQIVVQGSLKHR
+68 TAGQIIVQGSLKHR
-82 KRGKRV
+82 KKGKRV

-118 AIDYAHDLDVPFAYA
+118 AIDYAHDLDVPFAY
-133 SNGEQFV
+133 STNGEQFV
-140 EHDMNTGA
+140 EHDMNTGQ
-148 ERTFTMDEFPTPL
+148 ERTFNMEEFPTPL
-161 ALRERHR
+161 FLRERHR

-177 TEEGAQLLDIPYYS
+177 SEEGAQLLDIPYYS

-212 VACGKNRILLVMAT
+212 VACGKKRILLVMAT

-298 KNEKEMQPG
+298 KNEKELQPG

-312 ESYAKDFFDLIV
+312 EYYAKDFFDLIV
-324 VDECHRSSINEDK
+324 VDECHRSSIAEDK
-337 EWHKILTYFD
+337 QWHDILTYFD
-347 QATQI
+347 QSVQL
-352 GLTATPKSVEGA
+352 GLTATPKSVPGA
-364 DNYEYFGLPVFT
+364 DNIKYFDEPVFT
-376 YSLKQGIADGYL
+376 YSLNQGINDGYL

-406 TEEGEQDLFGN
+406 AEEGEQDLFGK
-417 ELENS
+417 EIEES
-422 IYTRNSFG
+422 IFTRNSFG
-430 REIHISERQKV
+430 REIHISQRQKV
-441 VAYRITQMMKVVG
+441 VAYRITQMMKVIG

-473 ELLIAMNQDMVKK
+473 ELLIAMNSDMVKK
-486 YPDYIVRITS
+486 NPNYVVRITS
-496 DDRVGKSL
+496 DDRVGKAL

-510 PYEPCPVI
+510 PYEPYPVI

-585 DDEAPI
+585 GDAPEEEYTSRSHPEREIGSGLRVQEELLPPEPDEPQ
-591 RDYGDVTKD
+591 
-600 GNDGNKDAGNKEG
+600 KE
-613 GNEGKPKPASDH
+613 K
-625 RKKLFVDGR
+625 RKKYYVDGR
-634 EIKIVHEVV
+634 EVKIVHEVV

-677 GAWAQA
+677 GAWAHA
-683 DKKQAIIEEL
+683 DKKQAIIDEL
-693 EENNVLLDAVR
+693 AENNVLLDAVR
-704 EENPALKDC
+704 EENPKLEDC
-713 DDFDI
+713 DYFDI
-718 VCHVAFD
+718 VCHVAYD
-725 QKPLTRKERIEGVKK
+725 QKPLTRQERIEGVKK
-740 RNYLAKYEGN
+740 RNYLAKYEGQ
-750 ARKVIEGLMEK
+750 ARKVLEGLMEK

-779 PFAQIAKRPRIMKGI
+779 PFTQIAKRPRIMRGI

-799 EYNEAVKD
+799 EYNEAVRD

>member
-1 MLITLAVRESS
+1 
-12 EVFEKTEIRKTR
+12 
-24 YMAVQ
+24 MAVE
-29 SATFADLHLSEEDIK
+29 SATFADIHLSEEDIK
-44 SRYIQPALED
+44 SRFIQPALED
-54 KGWDKYHMRLEFPY
+54 KGWDKKHMRLEFAY
-68 TAGQIVVQGSLKHR
+68 TAGQIIVQGSLKHR
-82 KRGKRV
+82 KKGKRV

-118 AIDYAHDLDVPFAYA
+118 AIDYAHDLDVPFAY
-133 SNGEQFV
+133 STNGEQFV
-140 EHDMNTGA
+140 EHDMNTGQ
-148 ERTFTMDEFPTPL
+148 ERTFNMEEFPTPL
-161 ALRERHR
+161 FLRERHR

-177 TEEGAQLLDIPYYS
+177 SEEGAQLLDIPYYS
-191 DSDSYP
+191 DSDSFP

-212 VACGKNRILLVMAT
+212 VACGKKRILLVMAT

-298 KNEKEMQPG
+298 KNEKELQPG

-312 ESYAKDFFDLIV
+312 EYYAKDFFDLIV
-324 VDECHRSSINEDK
+324 VDECHRSSIAEDK
-337 EWHKILTYFD
+337 QWHDILTYFD
-347 QATQI
+347 QSVQL
-352 GLTATPKSVEGA
+352 GLTATPKSVPGA
-364 DNYEYFGLPVFT
+364 DNIKYFDEPIFT
-376 YSLKQGIADGYL
+376 YSLNQGINDGYL

-406 TEEGEQDLFGN
+406 AEEGEQDLFGK
-417 ELENS
+417 EIEES
-422 IYTRNSFG
+422 IFTRNSFG
-430 REIHISERQKV
+430 REIHISQRQKV
-441 VAYRITQMMKVVG
+441 VAYRITQMMKVIG

-473 ELLIAMNQDMVKK
+473 ELLIAMNSDMVKK
-486 YPDYIVRITS
+486 NPNYVVRITS
-496 DDRVGKSL
+496 DDRVGKAL

-510 PYEPCPVI
+510 PYEPYPVI

-585 DDEAPI
+585 GDAPEEEYTSRSHPEREIGSGLRVQEELLPPEPDEPQ
-591 RDYGDVTKD
+591 
-600 GNDGNKDAGNKEG
+600 KE
-613 GNEGKPKPASDH
+613 K
-625 RKKLFVDGR
+625 RKKYYVDGR
-634 EIKIVHEVV
+634 EVKIVHEVV

-677 GAWAQA
+677 GAWAHA
-683 DKKQAIIEEL
+683 DKKQAIIDEL
-693 EENNVLLDAVR
+693 AENNVLLDAVR
-704 EENPALKDC
+704 EENPKLEDC
-713 DDFDI
+713 DYFDI
-718 VCHVAFD
+718 VCHVAYD
-725 QKPLTRKERIEGVKK
+725 QKPLTRQERIEGVKK
-740 RNYLAKYEGN
+740 RNYLAKYEGQ
-750 ARKVIEGLMEK
+750 ARKVLEGLMEK

-779 PFAQIAKRPRIMKGI
+779 PFTQIAKRPRIMRGI

-799 EYNEAVKD
+799 EYNEAVRD

>member
-1 MLITLAVRESS
+1 
-12 EVFEKTEIRKTR
+12 
-24 YMAVQ
+24 MAVQ
-29 SATFADLHLSEEDIK
+29 SATYADIHLSEEDIK

-118 AIDYAHDLDVPFAYA
+118 AIDYAHDLDLPFAYA
-133 SNGEQFV
+133 TNGEKFV
-140 EHDMNTGA
+140 EHDMNTGV
-148 ERTFTMDEFPTPL
+148 EQTFGMDDFPTPL

-168 QWMYDNMNL
+168 QWMYENMNL
-177 TEEGAQLLDIPYYS
+177 TDEGAQLLDIPYYS

-212 VACGKNRILLVMAT
+212 VACGRNRILLVMAT

-324 VDECHRSSINEDK
+324 VDECHRSSIKEDK

-347 QATQI
+347 KATQI

-364 DNYEYFGLPVFT
+364 DNFEYFGLPVYT

-417 ELENS
+417 EIEES
-422 IYTRNSFG
+422 IFTRNSFG
-430 REIHISERQKV
+430 REIHITERQKV
-441 VAYRITQMMKVVG
+441 VAYRITQMMKVIG

-473 ELLIAMNQDMVKK
+473 ELLIAMNQDMVKR

-496 DDRVGKSL
+496 DDRVGKAL

-510 PYEPCPVI
+510 PYEACPVI

-570 LDFRGATLLFEKGFD
+570 LDFRGATQLFEKGFD
-585 DDEAPI
+585 PEDIDEEEYKK
-591 RDYGDVTKD
+591 R
-600 GNDGNKDAGNKEG
+600 KE
-613 GNEGKPKPASDH
+613 KPDKPDTPKPDEDGGGGKQPPKEPH
-625 RKKLFVDGR
+625 KKYHVDGHD
-634 EIKIVHEVV
+634 IKIVHEVV

-662 RKAIKKQYPT
+662 RKAIKKHYPT

-683 DKKQAIIEEL
+683 DKKQAILDEL
-693 EENNVLLDAVR
+693 AENNVLLDAVR
-704 EENPALKDC
+704 EENPALQDC
-713 DDFDI
+713 DYFDI
-718 VCHVAFD
+718 ISHVAFD

-740 RNYLAKYEGN
+740 RNYLAKYEGQ
-750 ARKVIEGLMEK
+750 ARKVVEGLMEK
-761 YGEVGVT
+761 YGETDVT

-799 EYNEAVKD
+799 EYNEAVRD
-807 LENELYKEA
+807 LENELYNVG

>member
-1 MLITLAVRESS
+1 
-12 EVFEKTEIRKTR
+12 
-24 YMAVQ
+24 MAVQ
-29 SATFADLHLSEEDIK
+29 SATYADIHLSEEDIK

-54 KGWDKYHMRLEFPY
+54 KGWDKFHMRLEFAY

-82 KRGKRV
+82 KKGKRV

-118 AIDYAHDLDVPFAYA
+118 AIDYAHDLDLPYAY
-133 SNGEQFV
+133 STNGEMFV
-140 EHDMNTGA
+140 EHDMNTGK
-148 ERTFTMDEFPTPL
+148 ERTFGMNDFPTPL
-161 ALRERHR
+161 SLRERHR
-168 QWMYDNMNL
+168 QWMYQNMNL
-177 TEEGAQLLDIPYYS
+177 TDEGAQLLDIPYYS

-364 DNYEYFGLPVFT
+364 DNFEYFGLPVYT

-388 APYRVTKSFIN
+388 APYRVTKTFIN

-417 ELENS
+417 EIEES
-422 IYTRNSFG
+422 IFTRNTFG
-430 REIHISERQKV
+430 REIHITERQKV
-441 VAYRITQMMKVVG
+441 VAYRITQMMKVIG

-473 ELLIAMNQDMVKK
+473 ELLIAMNQDMVRK

-510 PYEPCPVI
+510 PYEACPVI

-570 LDFRGATLLFEKGFD
+570 LDFRGATQLFEKGFD
-585 DDEAPI
+585 DDVVPE
-591 RDYGDVTKD
+591 DYAERKKDKKDDKNPTGDNNGGGDVGTKPST
-600 GNDGNKDAGNKEG
+600 E
-613 GNEGKPKPASDH
+613 PH
-625 RKKLFVDGR
+625 KKYHVDGHD
-634 EIKIVHEVV
+634 IKIVHEVV

-662 RKAIKKQYPT
+662 RKAIKKHYPT

-677 GAWAQA
+677 GAWSHA
-683 DKKQAIIEEL
+683 DKKQAILDEL
-693 EENNVLLDAVR
+693 AENNVLLDAVR
-704 EENPALKDC
+704 EENPDLADC
-713 DDFDI
+713 DYFDI
-718 VCHVAFD
+718 ICHVAFD

-740 RNYLAKYEGN
+740 RNYLAKYEGQ
-750 ARKVIEGLMEK
+750 ARKVVEGLMEK

-779 PFAQIAKRPRIMKGI
+779 PFSQIAKRPRIMKGI
-794 FKSPE
+794 FKNPE

>member
-1 MLITLAVRESS
+1 MIHE
-12 EVFEKTEIRKTR
+12 EIL
-24 YMAVQ
+24 

-44 SRYIQPALED
+44 SRFIQPALEY
-54 KGWDKYHMRLEFPY
+54 KGWDKHHMRLEFPY
-68 TAGQIVVQGSLKHR
+68 TAGQIIVQGSLKHR

-102 VEAKDRKHA
+102 VEAKDRKHT
-111 PADGIQQ
+111 PSDGIQQ
-118 AIDYAHDLDVPFAYA
+118 AIDYAHDLDLPYAYS
-133 SNGEQFV
+133 SNGEKFV
-140 EHDMNTGA
+140 EHDMNTGE
-148 ERTFTMDEFPTPL
+148 ERTFEMSEFPTPL
-161 ALRERHR
+161 ELRERHR
-168 QWMYDNMNL
+168 QWMYQNMNL
-177 TEEGAQLLDIPYYS
+177 TNEGAQLLDIPYYS

-239 RLHASG
+239 RLHRSG

-273 VMSKVQGKSAESGFE
+273 VMSKVQGKSAEAGFE

-298 KNEKEMQPG
+298 KNENELQPG
-307 EKQPY
+307 ERQPY
-312 ESYAKDFFDLIV
+312 ENYSKDFFDLIV

-347 QATQI
+347 KATQI
-352 GLTATPKSVEGA
+352 GLTATPKSIEGA
-364 DNYEYFGLPVFT
+364 DNFDYFGLPVYT

-406 TEEGEQDLFGN
+406 AEEGEQDLFGN
-417 ELENS
+417 EIEES
-422 IYTRNSFG
+422 IFTRNSFG
-430 REIHISERQKV
+430 REIHITERQKV
-441 VAYRITQMMKVVG
+441 VAYRITQMMKVIG

-473 ELLIAMNQDMVKK
+473 ELLIAMNGDMVRR
-486 YPDYIVRITS
+486 YPNYIVRITS

-510 PYEPCPVI
+510 PYEACPVI

-570 LDFRGATLLFEKGFD
+570 LDFRGATLQFEKGFD
-585 DDEAPI
+585 GDAEIEEYEKRKEKKEEEQPKKDDGPSS
-591 RDYGDVTKD
+591 GSS
-600 GNDGNKDAGNKEG
+600 EG
-613 GNEGKPKPASDH
+613 GSSSGGSH
-625 RKKLFVDGR
+625 KKYYVDGR
-634 EIKIVHEVV
+634 EVKIVHEVV
-643 QFLGEDGKTLF
+643 QFLGDDGKTLF

-672 LDAFR
+672 LDAFK
-677 GAWAQA
+677 GAWAHA
-683 DKKQAIIEEL
+683 DKKQAILDEL
-693 EENNVLLDAVR
+693 VENNVLLDAVR
-704 EENPALKDC
+704 EEDPKLKDC

-718 VCHVAFD
+718 ICHVAFD
-725 QKPLTRKERIEGVKK
+725 QKPLTRQERIDGVKK

-768 NIENPQILSLN
+768 NIENSQILNLN
-779 PFAQIAKRPRIMKGI
+779 PFSEIGKRARIMKGV
-794 FKSPE
+794 FKGTD
-799 EYNEAVKD
+799 EYNEAVRD
-807 LENELYKEA
+807 LENELYKEG

>member
-1 MLITLAVRESS
+1 MGI
-12 EVFEKTEIRKTR
+12 
-24 YMAVQ
+24 Q
-29 SATFADLHLSEEDIK
+29 SATFADIHLSEEDIK

-68 TAGQIVVQGSLKHR
+68 TAGQIIVQGSMKHR
-82 KRGKRV
+82 KRSKRV

-118 AIDYAHDLDVPFAYA
+118 AIDYAHDLDLPFAYA
-133 SNGEQFV
+133 SNGEKFV
-140 EHDMNTGA
+140 EHDMNTGE
-148 ERTFTMDEFPTPL
+148 ERTFDMDDFPSPL

-168 QWMYDNMNL
+168 QWLYDNMNL
-177 TEEGAQLLDIPYYS
+177 TDEGAQLLDIPYYS
-191 DSDSYP
+191 DSDSFP

-212 VACGKNRILLVMAT
+212 VACGQNRILLVMAT

-265 QDFKPFRK
+265 QDFKPLRK

-298 KNEKEMQPG
+298 KNENDLQPG
-307 EKQPY
+307 ERQPY
-312 ESYAKDFFDLIV
+312 ENYAKDFFDLIV

-347 QATQI
+347 KATQI

-364 DNYEYFGLPVFT
+364 DNFEYFGLPVYT

-406 TEEGEQDLFGN
+406 TEEGEQDLFGQDI
-417 ELENS
+417 EES
-422 IYTRNSFG
+422 IFTRNSFG
-430 REIHISERQKV
+430 REIHITERQKV
-441 VAYRITQMMKVVG
+441 VAYRITQMMKVIG

-473 ELLIAMNQDMVKK
+473 ELLIAMNQDMVRK
-486 YPDYIVRITS
+486 YPEYVVRITS

-510 PYEPCPVI
+510 PYESCPVI
-518 ATTSEL
+518 ATTSDL

-552 IGRGTRIFEKK
+552 IGRGTRIFEKRD
-563 EKMNFEI
+563 KMNFEI

-585 DDEAPI
+585 DDVTPEE
-591 RDYGDVTKD
+591 YGV
-600 GNDGNKDAGNKEG
+600 
-613 GNEGKPKPASDH
+613 
-625 RKKLFVDGR
+625 RKKDKKDDKNPTGDNNGGGDGGTKPSTEPHKKYHVDGHD
-634 EIKIVHEVV
+634 IKIVHEVV

-662 RKAIKKQYPT
+662 RKAIKKHYPT

-677 GAWAQA
+677 GAWAHA
-683 DKKQAIIEEL
+683 DKKQAILDEL
-693 EENNVLLDAVR
+693 AENNVLLDAVR
-704 EENPALKDC
+704 EENPNLADC
-713 DDFDI
+713 DYFDI
-718 VCHVAFD
+718 ICHVAFD

-740 RNYLAKYEGN
+740 RNYLAKYEGD
-750 ARKVIEGLMEK
+750 ARKVVEGLMEK
-761 YGEVGVT
+761 YTETDVM
-768 NIENPQILSLN
+768 NIENPQILALN
-779 PFAQIAKRPRIMKGI
+779 PFAQLGKRSRIMKGI
-794 FKSPE
+794 FKGQD
-799 EYNEAVKD
+799 EYHKAVKD

>member
-1 MLITLAVRESS
+1 
-12 EVFEKTEIRKTR
+12 
-24 YMAVQ
+24 MAVQ
-29 SATFADLHLSEEDIK
+29 SATYADLHLSEEDIK
-44 SRYIQPALED
+44 SRYSQPALED
-54 KGWDKYHMRLEFPY
+54 KGWDKYHMRLEYAY
-68 TAGQIVVQGSLKHR
+68 TAGQIIVQGSLKHR
-82 KRGKRV
+82 KKGKRV

-133 SNGEQFV
+133 TNGEQFV
-140 EHDMNTGA
+140 EHDMNTGE
-148 ERTFTMDEFPTPL
+148 ERTFGMGEFPTPL

-168 QWMYDNMNL
+168 QWMFQNKHL

-212 VACGKNRILLVMAT
+212 VACGKKKILLVMAT

-298 KNEKEMQPG
+298 KNEKELQPG

-312 ESYAKDFFDLIV
+312 ENYAKDFFDLIV

-337 EWHKILTYFD
+337 EWHRILTYFD
-347 QATQI
+347 QSVQL
-352 GLTATPKSVEGA
+352 GLTATPKSVPGA
-364 DNYEYFGLPVFT
+364 DNIKYFDEPVYT
-376 YSLKQGIADGYL
+376 YSLNQGINDGYL
-388 APYRVTKSFIN
+388 APYRVTKSFIS

-406 TEEGEQDLFGN
+406 PEEGEQDLFGVDID
-417 ELENS
+417 ES
-422 IYTRNSFG
+422 IFTRNSFG
-430 REIHISERQKV
+430 REINISQRQKV
-441 VAYRITQMMKVVG
+441 VAYRITQMMKVIG

-473 ELLIAMNQDMVKK
+473 ELLIAMNSDMVKK
-486 YPDYIVRITS
+486 NPNYVVRITS
-496 DDRVGKSL
+496 DDRVGKAL

-510 PYEPCPVI
+510 PYEPYPVI

-546 TTFKQM
+546 TIFKQM

-563 EKMNFEI
+563 DKMNFEI
-570 LDFRGATLLFEKGFD
+570 LDFRQATRLFDKFDQENPSIKQYRERKKDDDGEKG
-585 DDEAPI
+585 EKGTPPPPQE
-591 RDYGDVTKD
+591 K
-600 GNDGNKDAGNKEG
+600 
-613 GNEGKPKPASDH
+613 
-625 RKKLFVDGR
+625 RKKYYVNGR
-634 EIKIVHEVV
+634 EVKIVHEVV

-677 GAWAQA
+677 GAWSKA
-683 DKKQAIIEEL
+683 DKKEAIIEEL
-693 EENNVLLDAVR
+693 KDNNVLLDAVR
-704 EENPALKDC
+704 EENPVLAEC

-718 VCHVAFD
+718 ICHVAFD
-725 QKPLTRKERIEGVKK
+725 QKPLTRKERIDGVKK
-740 RNYLAKYEGN
+740 RNYLAKYEGS
-750 ARKVIEGLMEK
+750 ARKVVEGLMEK

-768 NIENPQILSLN
+768 NIENSQILSLN
-779 PFAQIAKRPRIMKGI
+779 PFAQIAKRPRIMRGI

-799 EYNEAVKD
+799 EYNEAVRD

>member
-1 MLITLAVRESS
+1 
-12 EVFEKTEIRKTR
+12 
-24 YMAVQ
+24 MAVQ
-29 SATFADLHLSEEDIK
+29 SATFADIHLSEEDIK

-54 KGWDKYHMRLEFPY
+54 KGWDKFHMLLEYPY
-68 TAGQIVVQGSLKHR
+68 TPGQIIVQGSMKHR

-88 DYLLYTED
+88 DYLLLTED
-96 NYPIAV
+96 NSPIAI

-118 AIDYAHDLDVPFAYA
+118 AIDYAKDLDLPFAYA
-133 SNGEQFV
+133 SNGEKFV

-148 ERTFTMDEFPTPL
+148 ERTIDMDDFPTPL
-161 ALRERHR
+161 ALRERYR

-177 TEEGAQLLDIPYYS
+177 SKEGAQLLDIPYYS

-212 VACGKNRILLVMAT
+212 VACGKKRILLVMAT

-273 VMSKVQGKSAESGFE
+273 VMTKVQGKNAEGGFE

-324 VDECHRSSINEDK
+324 VDECHRSSIDEDK
-337 EWHKILTYFD
+337 QWHRILTYFD
-347 QATQI
+347 ASTQI

-364 DNYEYFGLPVFT
+364 DNFEYFGLPVYT

-406 TEEGEQDLFGN
+406 AEEGEQDLFGK
-417 ELENS
+417 EIEES
-422 IYTRNSFG
+422 IFTRNSFG
-430 REIHISERQKV
+430 REIHITERQKV
-441 VAYRITQMMKVVG
+441 VAYRITQMMKVIG

-468 AAIMR
+468 ANIMR
-473 ELLIAMNQDMVKK
+473 QLLIAMNQDMVSR
-486 YPDYIVRITS
+486 YPNYIVRITS
-496 DDRVGKSL
+496 DDRVGKAL

-585 DDEAPI
+585 PEDTETKDYSDRKTLGYGEREEEKHENLGDGREK
-591 RDYGDVTKD
+591 RDYSSKR
-600 GNDGNKDAGNKEG
+600 
-613 GNEGKPKPASDH
+613 H
-625 RKKLFVDGR
+625 KKYFVDGR
-634 EIKIVHEVV
+634 EVKIVHEVV
-643 QFLGEDGKTLF
+643 QYLGEDGKTLV
-654 TERLTDFT
+654 TEKLTDFT

-677 GAWAQA
+677 GAWSHA
-683 DKKQAIIEEL
+683 DKKQAIIDEL
-693 EENNVLLDAVR
+693 AENNVLLDAVR
-704 EENPALKDC
+704 EENPALADC
-713 DDFDI
+713 DYFDI

-725 QKPLTRKERIEGVKK
+725 QKPLTRRERIDGVKK
-740 RNYLAKYEGN
+740 RNYLAKYEGQ

-799 EYNEAVKD
+799 AYNEAVKD
-807 LENELYKEA
+807 LENELYNII

>member
-1 MLITLAVRESS
+1 
-12 EVFEKTEIRKTR
+12 
-24 YMAVQ
+24 MAVD
-29 SATFADLHLSEEDIK
+29 SATIADLHLSEEDIK
-44 SRYIQPALED
+44 SRFIQPALED
-54 KGWDKYHMRLEFPY
+54 KGWDKYHMRLEFTY
-68 TAGQIVVQGSLKHR
+68 TAGQIIVQGSLKHR
-82 KRGKRV
+82 KKGKRV

-118 AIDYAHDLDVPFAYA
+118 AIDYAHDLDLSFAY
-133 SNGEQFV
+133 STNGEQFV
-140 EHDMNTGA
+140 EHDMNTGL
-148 ERTFTMDEFPTPL
+148 ERTFGMDEFPTPL
-161 ALRERHR
+161 SLRERHR
-168 QWMYDNMNL
+168 QWLYDNMNL
-177 TEEGAQLLDIPYYS
+177 TDEGAHLLDIPYYS

-212 VACGKNRILLVMAT
+212 VACGKKKILLVMAT

-298 KNEKEMQPG
+298 KNEKELQPG

-312 ESYAKDFFDLIV
+312 EYYSKDFFDLIV

-337 EWHKILTYFD
+337 EWHRILTYFD
-347 QATQI
+347 QSVQL
-352 GLTATPKSVEGA
+352 GLTATPKSVPGA
-364 DNYEYFGLPVFT
+364 DNIKYFDEPVYT
-376 YSLKQGIADGYL
+376 YSLNQGINDGYL
-388 APYRVTKSFIN
+388 APYRVTKSFIS

-406 TEEGEQDLFGN
+406 PEEGEQDLFGT
-417 ELENS
+417 EIEES
-422 IYTRNSFG
+422 IFTRNSFG
-430 REIHISERQKV
+430 REINISERQKV
-441 VAYRITQMMKVVG
+441 VAYRITQMMKVIG

-473 ELLIAMNQDMVKK
+473 ELLIAMNSDMVKK
-486 YPDYIVRITS
+486 NPDYVVRITS
-496 DDRVGKSL
+496 DDRRGKAL

-510 PYEPCPVI
+510 PYEPYPVI

-546 TTFKQM
+546 TIFKQM
-552 IGRGTRIFEKK
+552 IGRGTRIFERKD
-563 EKMNFEI
+563 KMNFEI
-570 LDFRGATLLFEKGFD
+570 LDFRQATRLFDKFD
-585 DDEAPI
+585 QQDTDI
-591 RDYGDVTKD
+591 KDYGHCKD
-600 GNDGNKDAGNKEG
+600 DMGEDPKDESGKGDGRTQPSGEDH
-613 GNEGKPKPASDH
+613 H
-625 RKKLFVDGR
+625 RKKYYVDGH
-634 EIKIVHEVV
+634 EVKIVHEVV

-662 RKAIKKQYPT
+662 RKAIKKRYPT
-672 LDAFR
+672 LDVFR
-677 GAWAQA
+677 GAWSKA
-683 DKKQAIIEEL
+683 DKKEAIIEEL
-693 EENNVLLDAVR
+693 KENNVLLDAVR
-704 EENPALKDC
+704 EENPALDDC

-718 VCHVAFD
+718 ICHVAFD
-725 QKPLTRKERIEGVKK
+725 QKPLKRRERIEGVKK
-740 RNYLAKYEGN
+740 RNYLAKYEGQ
-750 ARKVIEGLMEK
+750 ARKVVEGLMEK
-761 YGEVGVT
+761 YGENGVT
-768 NIENPQILSLN
+768 NIENSQILSLN

-799 EYNEAVKD
+799 DYNNAVRD
-807 LENELYKEA
+807 LENELYKEG

>member
-1 MLITLAVRESS
+1 
-12 EVFEKTEIRKTR
+12 
-24 YMAVQ
+24 MAVQ
-29 SATFADLHLSEEDIK
+29 SATFTDIHLSEEDIK

-54 KGWDKYHMRLEFPY
+54 KGWDKFHMLLEYPY
-68 TAGQIVVQGSLKHR
+68 TPGQIIVQGSMKHR

-88 DYLLYTED
+88 DYLLLTED
-96 NYPIAV
+96 NSPIAI

-118 AIDYAHDLDVPFAYA
+118 AIDYAKDLDLPFAYA
-133 SNGEQFV
+133 SNGEKFV
-140 EHDMNTGA
+140 EHDMKTGA
-148 ERTFTMDEFPTPL
+148 ERTIDMDDFPTPL
-161 ALRERHR
+161 ALRERYR

-177 TEEGAQLLDIPYYS
+177 SKEGAQLLDIPYYS
-191 DSDSYP
+191 DSDSFP

-212 VACGKNRILLVMAT
+212 VACGKKRILLVMAT

-273 VMSKVQGKSAESGFE
+273 VMTKVQGKNAEGGFE

-312 ESYAKDFFDLIV
+312 ESFAKDFFDLIV
-324 VDECHRSSINEDK
+324 VDECHRSSIDEDK
-337 EWHKILTYFD
+337 QWHRILTYFD
-347 QATQI
+347 ASTQI

-364 DNYEYFGLPVFT
+364 DNFEYFGLPVYT

-406 TEEGEQDLFGN
+406 AEEGEQDLFGK
-417 ELENS
+417 EIEES
-422 IYTRNSFG
+422 IFTRNSFG
-430 REIHISERQKV
+430 REIHITKRQKV
-441 VAYRITQMMKVVG
+441 VAYRITQMMKVIG

-468 AAIMR
+468 ANIMR
-473 ELLIAMNQDMVKK
+473 QLLIAMNQDMVSR
-486 YPDYIVRITS
+486 YPNYIVRITS
-496 DDRVGKSL
+496 DDRVGKAL

-585 DDEAPI
+585 PEDTETKDYSDRKTLGYGEREEEKHENLGDGREK
-591 RDYGDVTKD
+591 RDYF
-600 GNDGNKDAGNKEG
+600 
-613 GNEGKPKPASDH
+613 PKRH
-625 RKKLFVDGR
+625 KKYFVDGR
-634 EIKIVHEVV
+634 EVKIVHEVV
-643 QFLGEDGKTLF
+643 QYLGEDGKTLV
-654 TERLTDFT
+654 TEKLTDFT

-677 GAWAQA
+677 GAWSHA
-683 DKKQAIIEEL
+683 DKKQAIIDEL
-693 EENNVLLDAVR
+693 AENNVLLDAVR
-704 EENPALKDC
+704 EENPALADC
-713 DDFDI
+713 DYFDI

-725 QKPLTRKERIEGVKK
+725 QKPLTRRERIDGVKK
-740 RNYLAKYEGN
+740 RNYLAKYEGQ

-799 EYNEAVKD
+799 AYNEAVKD
-807 LENELYKEA
+807 LENELYNIV

>member
-1 MLITLAVRESS
+1 
-12 EVFEKTEIRKTR
+12 
-24 YMAVQ
+24 MAVK
-29 SATFADLHLSEEDIK
+29 SATYADIHLSEEDIK

-54 KGWDKYHMRLEFPY
+54 KGWDKFHMRLEYAY
-68 TAGQIVVQGSLKHR
+68 TAGQIIMQGSMKHR
-82 KRGKRV
+82 KKGKRV

-102 VEAKDRKHA
+102 VEAKDCKHA
-111 PADGIQQ
+111 PSDGIQQ
-118 AIDYAHDLDVPFAYA
+118 AIDYAIDLDLPFAYS
-133 SNGEQFV
+133 SNGSQFV
-140 EHDMNTGA
+140 ERDLKTGA
-148 ERTFTMDEFPTPL
+148 ERTFGMDEFPTPL
-161 ALRERHR
+161 MLRERYHK
-168 QWMYDNMNL
+168 WIVENKPL
-177 TEEGAQLLDIPYYS
+177 TKEGEKMLDVPYYS

-212 VACGKNRILLVMAT
+212 VACGQKRILLVMAT

-234 FQIIH
+234 FQIIY

-245 RMKRIL
+245 CMKRVL

-265 QDFKPFRK
+265 QDFRPFQK
-273 VMSKVQGKSAESGFE
+273 VMSKVQGKSAETGFE

-298 KNEKEMQPG
+298 KNEGELQPG
-307 EKQPY
+307 ELQPY

-347 QATQI
+347 KATQI

-364 DNYEYFGLPVFT
+364 DNYEYFGKPVYT
-376 YSLKQGIADGYL
+376 YSLKQGILDGYL

-406 TEEGEQDLFGN
+406 PEEGEEDIDGN
-417 ELENS
+417 LIEEG
-422 IYTRNSFG
+422 IFTRNSFG
-430 REIHISERQKV
+430 REIQIKKRQLV
-441 VAYRITQMMKVVG
+441 VAHRITEMLKMIG

-473 ELLIAMNQDMVKK
+473 EILIEMNKDMVSR
-486 YPDYIVRITS
+486 YPNYVVRITS
-496 DDRVGKSL
+496 NDRVGKSL

-510 PYEPCPVI
+510 PYEQCPVI
-518 ATTSEL
+518 ATTSDL

-532 TCGLIVIDKEVNNP
+532 TCGLIVIDKEVTNP
-546 TTFKQM
+546 STFKQI

-563 EKMNFEI
+563 GKMNFEI
-570 LDFRGATLLFEKGFD
+570 LDFRGATQLFESAFD
-585 DDEAPI
+585 GEADIDE
-591 RDYGDVTKD
+591 Y
-600 GNDGNKDAGNKEG
+600 NN
-613 GNEGKPKPASDH
+613 
-625 RKKLFVDGR
+625 RKKKQKEKGDDKPCPPCSVNVDVINPKEEQHKKYHVEGH
-634 EIKIVHEVV
+634 EVQIVHEVV

-654 TERLTDFT
+654 TEKLTDFT
-662 RKAIKKQYPT
+662 RKAIKKHYPT

-683 DKKQAIIEEL
+683 DKKQAILDEL
-693 EENNVLLDAVR
+693 AENNVLLDAVK
-704 EENPALKDC
+704 EENPTLADC
-713 DDFDI
+713 DYFDI

-740 RNYLAKYEGN
+740 RNYLAKYEGQ

-761 YGEVGVT
+761 YGEAGVT

-794 FKSPE
+794 FKSPD
-799 EYNEAVKD
+799 EYNKAVKD

>member
-1 MLITLAVRESS
+1 
-12 EVFEKTEIRKTR
+12 
-24 YMAVQ
+24 MAVQ
-29 SATFADLHLSEEDIK
+29 SATFADIHLSEEDIK

-54 KGWDKYHMRLEFPY
+54 KGWDKFHMLLEYPY
-68 TAGQIVVQGSLKHR
+68 TPGQIIVQGSMKHR

-88 DYLLYTED
+88 DYLLFVED
-96 NYPIAV
+96 NSPIAI

-118 AIDYAHDLDVPFAYA
+118 AIDYAKDLHLPFAYA
-133 SNGEQFV
+133 SNGEKFV
-140 EHDMNTGA
+140 EHDMHTGA
-148 ERTFTMDEFPTPL
+148 ERTLDMDDFPTPL
-161 ALRERHR
+161 ALRERYR

-177 TEEGAQLLDIPYYS
+177 SKEGAQLLDIPYYS

-212 VACGKNRILLVMAT
+212 VACGKKRILLVMAT

-273 VMSKVQGKSAESGFE
+273 VMTKVQGKNAEGGFE

-324 VDECHRSSINEDK
+324 VDECHRSSIDEDK
-337 EWHKILTYFD
+337 QWHRILTYFD
-347 QATQI
+347 AATQI

-364 DNYEYFGLPVFT
+364 DNFEYFGLPVYT

-406 TEEGEQDLFGN
+406 AEEGEQDLFGK
-417 ELENS
+417 EIEES
-422 IYTRNSFG
+422 IFTRNSFG
-430 REIHISERQKV
+430 REIHITERQKV
-441 VAYRITQMMKVVG
+441 VAYRITQMMKVIG

-468 AAIMR
+468 ANIMR
-473 ELLIAMNQDMVKK
+473 QLLIAMNQDMVSR
-486 YPDYIVRITS
+486 YPNYIVRITS
-496 DDRVGKSL
+496 DDRVGKAL

-585 DDEAPI
+585 PEDTETKDYSDRKTLGYGEREEESHENVGDGREK
-591 RDYGDVTKD
+591 RDYS
-600 GNDGNKDAGNKEG
+600 
-613 GNEGKPKPASDH
+613 PKRH
-625 RKKLFVDGR
+625 KKYFVDGR
-634 EIKIVHEVV
+634 EVEIVHEVV
-643 QFLGEDGKTLF
+643 QYLGEDGKTLV
-654 TERLTDFT
+654 TEKLTDFT

-677 GAWAQA
+677 GAWSHA
-683 DKKQAIIEEL
+683 DKKQAIIDEL
-693 EENNVLLDAVR
+693 AENNVLLDAVR
-704 EENPALKDC
+704 EENPALADC
-713 DDFDI
+713 DYFDI

-725 QKPLTRKERIEGVKK
+725 QKPLTRRERIDGVKK
-740 RNYLAKYEGN
+740 RNYLAKYEGQ

-799 EYNEAVKD
+799 AYNEAVKD
-807 LENELYKEA
+807 LENELYNIV

>member
-1 MLITLAVRESS
+1 
-12 EVFEKTEIRKTR
+12 
-24 YMAVQ
+24 MAVQ
-29 SATFADLHLSEEDIK
+29 SATFADIHLSEEDIK
-44 SRYIQPALED
+44 SRFIQPALED
-54 KGWDKYHMRLEFPY
+54 KGWDKYHMRLEFAY
-68 TAGQIVVQGSLKHR
+68 TAGQIIVQGSLKHR
-82 KRGKRV
+82 KKGKRV

-102 VEAKDRKHA
+102 VEAKDRKHN
-111 PADGIQQ
+111 PDDGIQQ
-118 AIDYAHDLDVPFAYA
+118 AIDYAKDLDLPFAYA
-133 SNGEQFV
+133 SNGEKFV

-148 ERTFTMDEFPTPL
+148 ERTISMDDFPTPL
-161 ALRERHR
+161 ALRERYR

-177 TEEGAQLLDIPYYS
+177 SKEGAQLLDIPYYS

-212 VACGKNRILLVMAT
+212 VACGKKRILLVMAT

-273 VMSKVQGKSAESGFE
+273 VMSKVQGKNAEGGFE

-324 VDECHRSSINEDK
+324 VDECHRSSIDEDK
-337 EWHKILTYFD
+337 QWHRILTYFD
-347 QATQI
+347 AATQI

-364 DNYEYFGLPVFT
+364 DNFEYFGLPVYT

-406 TEEGEQDLFGN
+406 AEEGEQDLFGK
-417 ELENS
+417 EIEES
-422 IYTRNSFG
+422 IFTRNSFG
-430 REIHISERQKV
+430 REIHITERQKV
-441 VAYRITQMMKVVG
+441 VAYRITQMMKVIG

-468 AAIMR
+468 ANIMR
-473 ELLIAMNQDMVKK
+473 QLLIAMNQDMVSR
-486 YPDYIVRITS
+486 YPNYIVRITS
-496 DDRVGKSL
+496 DDRVGKAL

-585 DDEAPI
+585 PEDTETKDYSDRKDFEYDKKEDNTSDMASDERKE
-591 RDYGDVTKD
+591 RDYSSKRH
-600 GNDGNKDAGNKEG
+600 
-613 GNEGKPKPASDH
+613 PKY
-625 RKKLFVDGR
+625 FVDGR
-634 EIKIVHEVV
+634 EVRIVHEVV
-643 QFLGEDGKTLF
+643 QYLGEDGKTLF
-654 TERLTDFT
+654 TEKLTDFT

-677 GAWAQA
+677 GAWSHA
-683 DKKQAIIEEL
+683 DKKQAIIDEL
-693 EENNVLLDAVR
+693 AENNVLLDAVR
-704 EENPALKDC
+704 EENPALADC
-713 DDFDI
+713 DYFDI

-725 QKPLTRKERIEGVKK
+725 QKPLTRRERIDGVKK
-740 RNYLAKYEGN
+740 RNYLAKYEGQ

-799 EYNEAVKD
+799 AYNEAVKD
-807 LENELYKEA
+807 LENELYNIV

>member
-1 MLITLAVRESS
+1 
-12 EVFEKTEIRKTR
+12 
-24 YMAVQ
+24 MAVQ
-29 SATFADLHLSEEDIK
+29 SATYADIHLSEEDIK

-118 AIDYAHDLDVPFAYA
+118 AIDYAHDLDLPFAYS
-133 SNGEQFV
+133 SNGEKFV
-140 EHDMNTGA
+140 EHDMNTGE
-148 ERTFTMDEFPTPL
+148 ERTFGMDEFPRPL
-161 ALRERHR
+161 ELRERHR
-168 QWMYDNMNL
+168 QWLYDNMNL
-177 TEEGAQLLDIPYYS
+177 TDEGAHLLDIPYYS

-265 QDFKPFRK
+265 QDFRPFKK

-312 ESYAKDFFDLIV
+312 ENYAKDFFDLIV

-347 QATQI
+347 KATQI

-364 DNYEYFGLPVFT
+364 DNFEYFGLPVFT

-417 ELENS
+417 EIEES
-422 IYTRNSFG
+422 IFTRNSFG

-441 VAYRITQMMKVVG
+441 VAYRITQMMKVIG

-473 ELLIAMNQDMVKK
+473 ELLIAMNQDMVKR

-510 PYEPCPVI
+510 PYEACPVI

-570 LDFRGATLLFEKGFD
+570 LDFRGATQLFEKGFD
-585 DDEAPI
+585 GDAQIEEYEKRKDEGESEKPQ
-591 RDYGDVTKD
+591 
-600 GNDGNKDAGNKEG
+600 KEPNTG
-613 GNEGKPKPASDH
+613 GSGGGKEEHKEH
-625 RKKLFVDGR
+625 KKYHVDGHD
-634 EIKIVHEVV
+634 IKIVHEVV
-643 QFLGEDGKTLF
+643 LFLGEDGKTLF
-654 TERLTDFT
+654 TERLSDFT
-662 RKAIKKQYPT
+662 RKAIKKHYPT

-683 DKKQAIIEEL
+683 DKKQAILDEL
-693 EENNVLLDAVR
+693 AENNVLLDAVR
-704 EENPALKDC
+704 EENPDLADC
-713 DDFDI
+713 DYFDI
-718 VCHVAFD
+718 ICHVAFD
-725 QKPLTRKERIEGVKK
+725 QKPLTRKERIDGVKK
-740 RNYLAKYEGN
+740 RNYLAKYEGQ
-750 ARKVIEGLMEK
+750 ARKVVEGLMEK

-807 LENELYKEA
+807 LENELYKIG

>member
-1 MLITLAVRESS
+1 MIHAGIL
-12 EVFEKTEIRKTR
+12 K
-24 YMAVQ
+24 
-29 SATFADLHLSEEDIK
+29 ATIADNHLSEEDIK

-68 TAGQIVVQGSLKHR
+68 TAGQIIVQGSLKHR

-88 DYLLYTED
+88 DYLLYSED

-102 VEAKDRKHA
+102 VEAKDHKHA

-118 AIDYAHDLDVPFAYA
+118 AIDYAHDLDLPFAYA
-133 SNGEQFV
+133 CNGEKFV
-140 EHDMNTGA
+140 EHDMNTGE
-148 ERTFTMDEFPTPL
+148 ERTFDMDDFPTPL

-168 QWMYDNMNL
+168 QWLFNNMNL
-177 TEEGAQLLDIPYYS
+177 TEEGEQLLDIPYYS
-191 DSDSYP
+191 DSDSFP

-212 VACGKNRILLVMAT
+212 VACDKKRILLVMAT

-298 KNEKEMQPG
+298 KNDGELQPG
-307 EKQPY
+307 ERQPY
-312 ESYAKDFFDLIV
+312 ENYARDFFDLIV

-337 EWHKILTYFD
+337 EWHKILTYFNK
-347 QATQI
+347 ATQI

-364 DNYEYFGLPVFT
+364 DNFEYFGLPVYT

-417 ELENS
+417 EIEES
-422 IYTRNSFG
+422 IFTRNSFG
-430 REIHISERQKV
+430 REIHITERQKV
-441 VAYRITQMMKVVG
+441 VAYRITQMMKMIG

-473 ELLIAMNQDMVKK
+473 ELLIAMNQDMVKR

-510 PYEPCPVI
+510 PYEACPVI

-532 TCGLIVIDKEVNNP
+532 TCGLIVIDKEVSNP

-570 LDFRGATLLFEKGFD
+570 LDFRGATQLFEKGFD
-585 DDEAPI
+585 PEDIDEEEYKK
-591 RDYGDVTKD
+591 R
-600 GNDGNKDAGNKEG
+600 KEKQ
-613 GNEGKPKPASDH
+613 EEKPDTPKPDGGGGKQPPKEQH
-625 RKKLFVDGR
+625 KKYHVDGHD
-634 EIKIVHEVV
+634 IKIVHEVV

-662 RKAIKKQYPT
+662 RKAIKKHYPT

-683 DKKQAIIEEL
+683 DKKQAIIDEL
-693 EENNVLLDAVR
+693 AENNVLLDAVR
-704 EENPALKDC
+704 EENPVLEDC
-713 DDFDI
+713 DYFDI
-718 VCHVAFD
+718 ICHVAFD

-740 RNYLAKYEGN
+740 RNYLAKYEGQ
-750 ARKVIEGLMEK
+750 ARKVVEGLMEK

-779 PFAQIAKRPRIMKGI
+779 PFAQIAKRPRIMKSI
-794 FKSPE
+794 FKSPD

-807 LENELYKEA
+807 LENELYNVG